1 MEGATGSAETP
12 RPEQE
17 LDAPQV
23 DPRFESVRS
32 EGMPEYVR
40 VDRLRQVCGLPSV
53 PADVRHARVVMGR
66 VRGCRERA
74 RGAAST
80 AANTAVATAGVSVLA

>member
-1 MEGATGSAETP
+1 M
-12 RPEQE
+12 PEQE

-40 VDRLRQVCGLPSV
+40 VAALKLSQPGNAEPS
-53 PADVRHARVVMGR
+53 A
-66 VRGCRERA
+66 C
-74 RGAAST
+74 
-80 AANTAVATAGVSVLA
+80 VAE